1 MQVLLQTS
9 IADYKYPV
17 LPQLLARRP
26 IVHVQVHSAHP
37 ASSKDS
43 PCNEAEE
50 HLSIFPQSPF
60 PSPHSP
66 FPIHTP
72 HFYSAAL
79 PLTMAGLTSSSGTR
93 QDGFELVTE
102 ATYHSMQKGVLIDEL
117 EADWVS
123 LNYVALPM

>member
-50 HLSIFPQSPF
+50 HLSIFP
-60 PSPHSP
+60 HSP
-66 FPIHTP
+66 FPIP
-72 HFYSAAL
+72 HSYPTLLFCGSASNHGRPDKLIRDA
-79 PLTMAGLTSSSGTR
+79 TR
-93 QDGFELVTE
+93 WL
-102 ATYHSMQKGVLIDEL
+102 
-117 EADWVS
+117 
-123 LNYVALPM
+123 